1 MVRKCQGLGLEQCR
15 FGKGG
20 TPAQPKHPRA
30 QCTLCN
36 TELLKSAVCDA
47 SGSGRL
53 LQTLRSL
60 QPDVVEIALQRLP
73 WWCKGEMKEKLK
85 EAPKKKKKQRRPDGL
100 LLAPVPADVRFP
112 QPVRLWKGCWAV
124 RCRPRRTA
132 AGRR

>member
-20 TPAQPKHPRA
+20 APAQPKHPRA

-36 TELLKSAVCDA
+36 TDLLKSAVCDA

-73 WWCKGEMKEKLK
+73 WWCRDELK
-85 EAPKKKKKQRRPDGL
+85 ERLKVSPRKKKQCRLVRLPLVPVSAEAPRR
-100 LLAPVPADVRFP
+100 
-112 QPVRLWKGCWAV
+112 QTIHLWKGCWAV
-124 RCRPRRTA
+124 RCRPRRIA
-132 AGRR
+132 AGHR